1 MLRRILAPPLTRVSV
16 VRSIA
21 IDATTSLA
29 SRASA
34 RLPADCDQP
43 TRDQNG
49 RRSAAASYW
58 SDSGERGTSR
68 VVRRNF
74 PGRDTRFGLQRKD
87 PDRSP
92 VRTQRT
98 KGRSLGCAERR
109 GVKDHVII
117 VVVFPESPDP
127 GRVGRARVGKGSN
140 AGQHRN
146 QRRHK
151 EPKAHTEPNAN
162 RSLMVVAS
170 HRPAR
175 GPKIDQGYPNM
186 RSRRPGRLAL
196 TAVVSSERFPID
208 VDADN
213 RLMPG
218 RASHLDHRRHRA
230 AARVDSLPHAA
241 RRPKIATARNARPTV
256 GEDVTIAGGA
266 WAPADYEPPSNGKHP

>member
-34 RLPADCDQP
+34 RLPPDCDQP

-58 SDSGERGTSR
+58 SDAGEH
-68 VVRRNF
+68 
-74 PGRDTRFGLQRKD
+74 P
-87 PDRSP
+87 
-92 VRTQRT
+92 
-98 KGRSLGCAERR
+98 
-109 GVKDHVII
+109 H
-117 VVVFPESPDP
+117 
-127 GRVGRARVGKGSN
+127 
-140 AGQHRN
+140 
-146 QRRHK
+146 QRRRK

-196 TAVVSSERFPID
+196 TAVVSIERFPID
-208 VDADN
+208 VDEDN

-218 RASHLDHRRHRA
+218 RASHL
-230 AARVDSLPHAA
+230 
-241 RRPKIATARNARPTV
+241 
-256 GEDVTIAGGA
+256 
-266 WAPADYEPPSNGKHP
+266 